1 MKLKL
6 IFMALLFGCTGFSSQ
21 EEENNVVMNRMAVR
35 WEVQDDKISFE
46 LSAPEHGWLAIGFNT
61 GEHLSGTHLIMAC
74 VKDNKVEA
82 KDYYIQSPGK
92 YKAITELGG
101 KGIVYN
107 TEGYEGF
114 SGTQV
119 KFTLPLDHRAE
130 YYLPL
135 QEGKEYKL
143 LMAYSMEDDFDHH
156 SIMRTST
163 TIKL

>member
-6 IFMALLFGCTGFSSQ
+6 IFMATLYGCSAFTNTV
-21 EEENNVVMNRMAVR
+21 ERTEKVMNRMAVR
-35 WEVQDDKISFE
+35 WEIQGDKISFE
-46 LSAPEHGWLAIGFNT
+46 LSSPEHGWVAIGFNDEN
-61 GEHLSGTHLIMAC
+61 GMAGTHLIMAS
-74 VKDNKVEA
+74 VKDNKVVA
-82 KDYYIQSPGK
+82 KDFYVKSPGN
-92 YKAITELGG
+92 YAAITDLGG
-101 KGIVYN
+101 KGIVYDA
-107 TEGYEGF
+107 EGYEGF

-119 KFTLPLDHRAE
+119 KFTLPLNHEAI

-135 QEGKEYKL
+135 QQGKEYHL